1 MISKPLPESMQQ
13 DTQKNLD
20 FFKKSFSPYSAQ
32 NEANDIIPIIS
43 SRTII
48 LNELELNYSIFISL
62 AWVSAW
68 NSISEYVTW

>member
-1 MISKPLPESMQQ
+1 MISMSLPESMQQ

-48 LNELELNYSIFISL
+48 LNEL
-62 AWVSAW
+62 
-68 NSISEYVTW
+68 